1 MADRI
6 HRVTMFKMPKEEDR
20 QRMLEQY
27 RKLAKDNQKAN
38 SHLLLYHHHP
48 PPTPLF
54 SPHGLRR

>member
-27 RKLAKDNQKAN
+27 RKMGKDNQKAR
-38 SHLLLYHHHP
+38 SAH
-48 PPTPLF
+48 
-54 SPHGLRR
+54 SPGWVDKIC

>member
-27 RKLAKDNQKAN
+27 RQMAKDNQKVSSTLADFMTQR
-38 SHLLLYHHHP
+38 L
-48 PPTPLF
+48 
-54 SPHGLRR
+54 SPRADKDWWLTT